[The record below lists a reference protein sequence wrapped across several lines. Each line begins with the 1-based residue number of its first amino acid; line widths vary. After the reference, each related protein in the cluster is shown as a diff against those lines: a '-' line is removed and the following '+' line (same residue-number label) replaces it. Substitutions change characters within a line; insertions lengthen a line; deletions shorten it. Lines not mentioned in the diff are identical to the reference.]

1 MLQEGYVPDDESIRK
16 LLEGANTIAVVG
28 LSDKE
33 ARPSHG
39 VGKYLHEQGYTVI
52 PVNPNLDELWGLKA
66 YPDLTSVKEAG
77 HEIDV
82 VDVFRRPEAVPPI
95 VDEAIDVGA
104 KAVWL
109 QEGVV
114 NEDAAQ
120 KAKDAGLTVVMDRCA
135 FKEHRRLGVGT

>member
-1 MLQEGYVPDDESIRK
+1 MLQEDFVPDDETIRDV
-16 LLEGANTIAVVG
+16 LAGAKTIAVVG
-28 LSDKE
+28 LSDKTS
-33 ARPSHG
+33 RPSHG
-39 VGKYLHEQGYTVI
+39 VAKYLHEQGYTII
-52 PVNPNLDELWGLKA
+52 PVNPNLDELWALKA

-77 HEIDV
+77 HRIDM
-82 VDVFRRPEAVPPI
+82 VDVFRRPDAVPPV

-114 NEDAAQ
+114 HEEAAQ

-135 FKEHRRLGVGT
+135 FKEHRRLGVSN